1 MDEADDE
8 LQAYFYTLDDAALLT
23 TLLGLIDALESYSQ
37 DYLSATTL
45 QSLLN
50 EIAYSLRRRR
60 NLQDR
65 VEVDQA
71 DISTSDDPDEILAA
85 IEYSVDSFLT
95 DLDSAA
101 TAN

>member
-1 MDEADDE
+1 MFGY
-8 LQAYFYTLDDAALLT
+8 LGN
-23 TLLGLIDALESYSQ
+23 GLIGPRREFSSFHPFFH
-37 DYLSATTL
+37 SGTTG
-45 QSLLN
+45 N
-50 EIAYSLRRRR
+50 CIRRR

-71 DISTSDDPDEILAA
+71 DISESDDPDEILAA

-95 DLDSAA
+95 DLDDAA